1 MRSAADELAHYLE
14 DRGIGLFGG
23 NADWSIHID
32 REPFAPDRVVTLYDT
47 GGSAN
52 VSIDPEIRNPTF
64 QVRVRGLTFSEAY
77 EMQELISQILTQPG
91 SDHASFERVIGGHVY
106 LLISIH
112 IDREP
117 FAPDRVVTLYDTGG
131 SANVS
136 IDPEIRNP
144 TFQVR
149 VRGLTFS
156 EAYEM
161 QELISQILTQP
172 GSDHASF
179 ERVIGGHVYL
189 LI

>member
-64 QVRVRGLTFSEAY
+64 QVRVRGLTFGEAY
-77 EMQELISQILTQPG
+77 EMQERISQILTQPG

-106 LLISIH
+106 LLIVRTSDILSLGRDEN
-112 IDREP
+112 DRI
-117 FAPDRVVTLYDTGG
+117 RLT
-131 SANVS
+131 ANYQAMRQQLEV
-136 IDPEIRNP
+136 
-144 TFQVR
+144 
-149 VRGLTFS
+149 
-156 EAYEM
+156 EA
-161 QELISQILTQP
+161 S
-172 GSDHASF
+172 
-179 ERVIGGHVYL
+179 
-189 LI
+189 

>member
-106 LLISIH
+106 LLIVRTSDILSLGRDEN
-112 IDREP
+112 DRI
-117 FAPDRVVTLYDTGG
+117 RLT
-131 SANVS
+131 ANYQAMRQQLEV
-136 IDPEIRNP
+136 
-144 TFQVR
+144 
-149 VRGLTFS
+149 
-156 EAYEM
+156 EA
-161 QELISQILTQP
+161 S
-172 GSDHASF
+172 
-179 ERVIGGHVYL
+179 
-189 LI
+189 

>member
-47 GGSAN
+47 GGSVN

-106 LLISIH
+106 LLIVRTSDILSLGRDEN
-112 IDREP
+112 DRI
-117 FAPDRVVTLYDTGG
+117 RLT
-131 SANVS
+131 ANYQAMRQQLEV
-136 IDPEIRNP
+136 
-144 TFQVR
+144 
-149 VRGLTFS
+149 
-156 EAYEM
+156 EA
-161 QELISQILTQP
+161 S
-172 GSDHASF
+172 
-179 ERVIGGHVYL
+179 
-189 LI
+189 

>member
-47 GGSAN
+47 GGSVN

-91 SDHASFERVIGGHVY
+91 SDHASFERLIGGHVY
-106 LLISIH
+106 ILIVRTSDILSLGRDEN
-112 IDREP
+112 DRI
-117 FAPDRVVTLYDTGG
+117 RLT
-131 SANVS
+131 ANYQAMRQQLEV
-136 IDPEIRNP
+136 
-144 TFQVR
+144 
-149 VRGLTFS
+149 
-156 EAYEM
+156 EA
-161 QELISQILTQP
+161 S
-172 GSDHASF
+172 
-179 ERVIGGHVYL
+179 
-189 LI
+189 